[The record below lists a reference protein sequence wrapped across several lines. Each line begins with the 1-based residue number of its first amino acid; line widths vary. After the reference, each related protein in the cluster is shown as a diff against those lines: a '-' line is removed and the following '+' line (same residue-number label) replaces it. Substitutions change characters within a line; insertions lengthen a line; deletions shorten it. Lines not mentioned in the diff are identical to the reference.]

1 MKRNILFGSVLAAA
15 LSVGLGAQAPSGA
28 PQDPTAPPSSPRP
41 SPSAQAPS
49 QKDDSS
55 SKTITVT
62 GCLQADSASATGTSG
77 AGAPGAPAGGAPAG
91 GASSSKS
98 ESFILAN
105 ASEGSG
111 AGAAGAAGA
120 AGGAAGTA
128 GSASKSSASQY
139 KLTGGNK
146 GDLTK
151 YVNSKV
157 EIKGKLDSAGGAM
170 SSSSS
175 GPTLHVDSVKQV
187 SPSCTQ

>member
-28 PQDPTAPPSSPRP
+28 PQDPTAPPSCPRP

-91 GASSSKS
+91 GAASSSKS

-111 AGAAGAAGA
+111 AGAA
-120 AGGAAGTA
+120 AGTA

-139 KLTGGNK
+139 KLMGGNK
-146 GDLTK
+146 SDLTK

-175 GPTLHVDSVKQV
+175 GPSLHVDSVKQI

>member
-15 LSVGLGAQAPSGA
+15 LSVGLAAQSPAGA

-55 SKTITVT
+55 KTVTVT
-62 GCLQADSASATGTSG
+62 GCLKSDSASATGTSG
-77 AGAPGAPAGGAPAG
+77 TAAPAGGGAPAGGAPAG

-105 ASEGSG
+105 ASTGSG
-111 AGAAGAAGA
+111 SSTGAP
-120 AGGAAGTA
+120 GAAGTA
-128 GSASKSSASQY
+128 GSSSSASQY
-139 KLTGGNK
+139 KLSGGSK
-146 GDLTK
+146 SDLTK

-175 GPTLHVDSVKQV
+175 PTLQVDSVKQI
-187 SPSCTQ
+187 SPSCTE

>member
-15 LSVGLGAQAPSGA
+15 LSVGLGAQAPTGA
-28 PQDPTAPPSSPRP
+28 PQDPAAPPASPRP
-41 SPSAQAPS
+41 APSAQAPS
-49 QKDDSS
+49 AKDDSS
-55 SKTITVT
+55 SKTVTVT
-62 GCLQADSASATGTSG
+62 GCLQADSAAATGTSG

-91 GASSSKS
+91 GAASSSKS

-111 AGAAGAAGA
+111 AGAA
-120 AGGAAGTA
+120 AGTA

-139 KLTGGNK
+139 KLMGGNK
-146 GDLTK
+146 SDLTK

-175 GPTLHVDSVKQV
+175 GPSLHVDSVKQI

>member
-15 LSVGLGAQAPSGA
+15 LSVGLAAQAPTGA

-41 SPSAQAPS
+41 APSAQAPS
-49 QKDDSS
+49 AKDDSS
-55 SKTITVT
+55 SKSVTVT

-77 AGAPGAPAGGAPAG
+77 AGAPGAPAGGAAAG
-91 GASSSKS
+91 GAASSSKS

-111 AGAAGAAGA
+111 SSSGAGA

-139 KLTGGNK
+139 KLTGGSK
-146 GDLTK
+146 SDLTK
-151 YVNSKV
+151 FVNSKV

-175 GPTLHVDSVKQV
+175 GPTLHVDSVKQI

>member
-111 AGAAGAAGA
+111 AGAAG
-120 AGGAAGTA
+120 GAAGTA

-139 KLTGGNK
+139 KLMGGNK
-146 GDLTK
+146 SDLTK

-175 GPTLHVDSVKQV
+175 GPSLHVDSVKQI

>member
-15 LSVGLGAQAPSGA
+15 LSVGLGAQAPTGA
-28 PQDPTAPPSSPRP
+28 PQDPAAPPSSPRP
-41 SPSAQAPS
+41 APSAQAPS
-49 QKDDSS
+49 AKDDSS
-55 SKTITVT
+55 SKSVTVT

-77 AGAPGAPAGGAPAG
+77 TAAPAGGGAAG
-91 GASSSKS
+91 GGAASSSKS

-105 ASEGSG
+105 ASTGSG
-111 AGAAGAAGA
+111 AS
-120 AGGAAGTA
+120 GAAGTA
-128 GSASKSSASQY
+128 GSASGSSASQY
-139 KLTGGNK
+139 KLMGGNK
-146 GDLTK
+146 SDLTK

>member
-15 LSVGLGAQAPSGA
+15 LSVGLAAQAPTGA
-28 PQDPTAPPSSPRP
+28 PQDPAAPPSSPRP

-55 SKTITVT
+55 SKTVTVT

-91 GASSSKS
+91 GAASSSKS

-111 AGAAGAAGA
+111 AGA

-139 KLTGGNK
+139 KLMGGNK
-146 GDLTK
+146 SDLTK

-175 GPTLHVDSVKQV
+175 GPSLHVDSVKQI

>member
-15 LSVGLGAQAPSGA
+15 LSVGLAAQAPAGA

-111 AGAAGAAGA
+111 AGAAGAAG
-120 AGGAAGTA
+120 GAAGTA

>member
-15 LSVGLGAQAPSGA
+15 LSVGLGAQAPTGA
-28 PQDPTAPPSSPRP
+28 PQDPAAPPSSPRP
-41 SPSAQAPS
+41 APSAQAPS
-49 QKDDSS
+49 AKDDSS
-55 SKTITVT
+55 SKSVTVT

-77 AGAPGAPAGGAPAG
+77 TAAPAGGGAAG
-91 GASSSKS
+91 GGAASSSKS

-105 ASEGSG
+105 ASTGSG
-111 AGAAGAAGA
+111 AS
-120 AGGAAGTA
+120 GAAGTA
-128 GSASKSSASQY
+128 GSASGSSASQY
-139 KLTGGNK
+139 KLMGGSK
-146 GDLTK
+146 SDLTK

-175 GPTLHVDSVKQV
+175 GPTLHVDSVKQI

>member
-91 GASSSKS
+91 GAASSSKS

-105 ASEGSG
+105 ASEGS
-111 AGAAGAAGA
+111 GAAGA

-170 SSSSS
+170 ASPSS

>member
-15 LSVGLGAQAPSGA
+15 LSVGLAAQSPTGA
-28 PQDPTAPPSSPRP
+28 PQDPTAPPSTSPRP

-49 QKDDSS
+49 AKDDSS
-55 SKTITVT
+55 SKSVTVT
-62 GCLQADSASATGTSG
+62 GCLQADTASATGTSG
-77 AGAPGAPAGGAPAG
+77 TAAPAGGGAAAG
-91 GASSSKS
+91 GAASSSKS

-105 ASEGSG
+105 ASTGSG
-111 AGAAGAAGA
+111 ASGAAGAAGTA
-120 AGGAAGTA
+120 GAASG
-128 GSASKSSASQY
+128 SSASQY
-139 KLTGGNK
+139 KLTGGSK
-146 GDLTK
+146 SDLTK

>member
-15 LSVGLGAQAPSGA
+15 LSVGLGAQAPTGA
-28 PQDPTAPPSSPRP
+28 PQDPAAPPSSPRP
-41 SPSAQAPS
+41 APSAQAPS
-49 QKDDSS
+49 AKDDSS
-55 SKTITVT
+55 SKTVTVT
-62 GCLQADSASATGTSG
+62 GCLQADSAAATGTSVT
-77 AGAPGAPAGGAPAG
+77 AAPAGGGAAG
-91 GASSSKS
+91 GGAASSSKS

-111 AGAAGAAGA
+111 AGAA
-120 AGGAAGTA
+120 AGTA

-139 KLTGGNK
+139 KLMGGNK
-146 GDLTK
+146 SDLTK

-175 GPTLHVDSVKQV
+175 GPSLHVDSVKQI

>member
-15 LSVGLGAQAPSGA
+15 LSVGLAAQSPTGA
-28 PQDPTAPPSSPRP
+28 PQDPAAPPSSPRP

-49 QKDDSS
+49 AKDDS

-62 GCLQADSASATGTSG
+62 GCLQADTASPTGTTG
-77 AGAPGAPAGGAPAG
+77 AAAPAGGGAAAG
-91 GASSSKS
+91 GAASSKS

-105 ASEGSG
+105 ASMGSG
-111 AGAAGAAGA
+111 AA
-120 AGGAAGTA
+120 AGGAAGTT
-128 GSASKSSASQY
+128 GSSSSASQY
-139 KLTGGNK
+139 KLTGGSK
-146 GDLTK
+146 SDLTK
-151 YVNSKV
+151 FVNSKV
-157 EIKGKLDSAGGAM
+157 EIKGKLDSASGAM

>member
-15 LSVGLGAQAPSGA
+15 LSVGLGAQAPTGA

-55 SKTITVT
+55 SKAITVT

-77 AGAPGAPAGGAPAG
+77 AGAPGAPAGGA
-91 GASSSKS
+91 ASSSKS

-111 AGAAGAAGA
+111 SSSGAGA

-139 KLTGGNK
+139 KLTGGSK
-146 GDLTK
+146 SDLTK

-175 GPTLHVDSVKQV
+175 GPTLHVDSVKQI

>member
-15 LSVGLGAQAPSGA
+15 LSVGLAAQSPAGA

-55 SKTITVT
+55 KTVTVT
-62 GCLQADSASATGTSG
+62 GCLKSDSASATGTSG
-77 AGAPGAPAGGAPAG
+77 TAAPAGGGAPAG

-98 ESFILAN
+98 EGFILAN
-105 ASEGSG
+105 ASTGSG
-111 AGAAGAAGA
+111 SSTGAP
-120 AGGAAGTA
+120 GAAGTA
-128 GSASKSSASQY
+128 GSSSSASQY
-139 KLTGGNK
+139 KLSGGSK
-146 GDLTK
+146 SDLTK

-175 GPTLHVDSVKQV
+175 PTLQVDSVKQI
-187 SPSCTQ
+187 SPSCTE

>member
-15 LSVGLGAQAPSGA
+15 LSVGLGAQAPTGA
-28 PQDPTAPPSSPRP
+28 PQDPAAPPSSPRP

-111 AGAAGAAGA
+111 AGAAGGA
-120 AGGAAGTA
+120 AAGTA

-139 KLTGGNK
+139 KLMGGNK

-175 GPTLHVDSVKQV
+175 GPSLHVDSVKQI

>member
-15 LSVGLGAQAPSGA
+15 LSVGLGAQAPTGA
-28 PQDPTAPPSSPRP
+28 PQDPAAPPSSPRP
-41 SPSAQAPS
+41 APSAQAPS
-49 QKDDSS
+49 AKDDSS
-55 SKTITVT
+55 SKTVTVT
-62 GCLQADSASATGTSG
+62 GCLQADSAAATGTSG

-91 GASSSKS
+91 GAASSSKS

-111 AGAAGAAGA
+111 AGAA
-120 AGGAAGTA
+120 AGTA

-139 KLTGGNK
+139 KLMGGNK
-146 GDLTK
+146 SDLTK

-175 GPTLHVDSVKQV
+175 GPTLHVDAVKQV

>member
-15 LSVGLGAQAPSGA
+15 LSVGLAAQSPTGA
-28 PQDPTAPPSSPRP
+28 PQDPTTPPASPRP

-49 QKDDSS
+49 AKDDSS
-55 SKTITVT
+55 SKSVTVT

-77 AGAPGAPAGGAPAG
+77 TAAPAGGGAAG
-91 GASSSKS
+91 GGAASSAKS

-105 ASEGSG
+105 ASTGSG
-111 AGAAGAAGA
+111 ASGAA
-120 AGGAAGTA
+120 GAAGTA
-128 GSASKSSASQY
+128 GSASGSSASQY
-139 KLTGGNK
+139 KLTGGSK
-146 GDLTK
+146 SDLTK

-170 SSSSS
+170 SSPSS

>member
-15 LSVGLGAQAPSGA
+15 LSVGLAAQAPTGA
-28 PQDPTAPPSSPRP
+28 PQDPAAPPSSPRP

-55 SKTITVT
+55 SKTVTVT

-77 AGAPGAPAGGAPAG
+77 AGAPGAPAGGA
-91 GASSSKS
+91 ASSSKS

-111 AGAAGAAGA
+111 AGAAG
-120 AGGAAGTA
+120 GAAGTA

-139 KLTGGNK
+139 KLMGGNK
-146 GDLTK
+146 SDLTK

-175 GPTLHVDSVKQV
+175 GPSLHVDSVKQI